1 MSPGRR
7 AGIGSGASSR
17 FGPLTSL
24 ARHMD
29 IKKTIFSAVAKT
41 ADRLNPVTAGPAA
54 PLAVEAVMDSFGPS
68 LMPRASAHQGIAAG
82 LAILA
87 ARVVGVSVDSAARKV
102 APESSPLVWR
112 VAMRA
117 AIAAGGSAL
126 ASIDERNDESTAL
139 ASLRSAGRLASLGA
153 LGGIIYEAGRDIE
166 KRFGSPVVPIV
177 TGLGGFAYAASRWSR
192 NLETRNGV
200 IERWTAD
207 DKLAELLPSVG
218 IGAAIAVGGRFM
230 GQGFLTSRRNLAK
243 YLGDTVGA
251 QVIGRAINTAVWGAG
266 AAAGYRA
273 VVARL
278 SHANSRVEPAFA
290 EPPKT
295 RYVSGGPRSLS
306 PYEELGLQGRRY
318 VSEVVPPDVI
328 ERTLGEKAE
337 KHPIRVYVG
346 VESEPLYATSR
357 SELAL
362 DEMERLGAFER
373 EYLLLVSPT
382 GTGWVDHTMIES
394 AEILARGDIATACI
408 QYGKA
413 PSFLELQGISLG
425 RVQFRQLLWGVHQR
439 LRAIPEEARPK
450 VLVFGESLGAW
461 TSSDVVMDLGMAGF
475 DHYGI
480 HRALWFGLPG
490 LARWSK
496 TGMREGRNPLT
507 PEGTVAAFDRFSQY
521 ESLGKRARGKL
532 RAVVVDHDND
542 PIAQMSLRLAV
553 KRPEWLDG
561 KRGRGVAES
570 MTWSPVMT
578 FLQVVID
585 AMNAMVVVPGEFK
598 SFGHDYR
605 ADTAEFVLHAFGLPE
620 VSEEQ
625 LETLNETL
633 IARELDRG
641 RRINEDVSG
650 TQSAQIQ

>member
-1 MSPGRR
+1 MGL
-7 AGIGSGASSR
+7 IV
-17 FGPLTSL
+17 SL
-24 ARHMD
+24 ADHMD
-29 IKKTIFSAVAKT
+29 FTKTFFSAVSSA

-68 LMPRASAHQGIAAG
+68 LMPRASLHQGIAAG
-82 LAILA
+82 LAVLA
-87 ARVVGVSVDSAARKV
+87 ARVVGVSVDAMARKV
-102 APESSPLVWR
+102 APDSSPLVWKI
-112 VAMRA
+112 ATRA
-117 AIAAGGSAL
+117 AIAAGGSAV
-126 ASIDERNDESTAL
+126 ASIDERPEESTSL
-139 ASLRSAGRLASLGA
+139 ASLRSAGRLATLGA
-153 LGGIIYEAGRDIE
+153 VGGAIYEVGRDIE
-166 KRFGSPVVPIV
+166 KRFGSPVVPVV

-192 NLETRNGV
+192 NLSTRNGV
-200 IERWTAD
+200 VERWTAD
-207 DKLAELLPSVG
+207 DKPAELMPSMG
-218 IGAAIAVGGRFM
+218 IGAAIAVGGRFL
-230 GQGFLTSRRNLAK
+230 GQGFLTSRRNLAA
-243 YLGDTVGA
+243 YMGETVGA
-251 QVIGRAINTAVWGAG
+251 RAVGRAINTAVWGAG
-266 AAAGYRA
+266 AAAAYRA

-278 SHANSRVEPAFA
+278 SRANSKVETAFSR
-290 EPPKT
+290 PPTT
-295 RYVSGGPRSLS
+295 RYVSGGPRSIS
-306 PYEELGLQGRRY
+306 PFEKLGLQGRRY
-318 VSEVVPPDVI
+318 VSEVVTPEVI
-328 ERTLGEKAE
+328 ESTLGEKAE
-337 KHPIRVYVG
+337 KHPIRVYIG
-346 VESEPLYATSR
+346 VESEPLYATGR

-413 PSFLELQGISLG
+413 PSFLELQGVSLG

-461 TSSDVVMDLGMAGF
+461 TSSDVVMDLGLAGF

-496 TGMREGRNPLT
+496 TGMHEGRNPLV
-507 PEGTVAAFDRFSQY
+507 PEGTVAAFDHFSQY
-521 ESLGKRARGKL
+521 ESLGKRARDKL
-532 RAVVVDHDND
+532 RALVVDHDND

-553 KRPEWLDG
+553 KRPEWLNG
-561 KRGRGVAES
+561 ERGRGVAES
-570 MTWSPVMT
+570 MTWAPVMT
-578 FLQVVID
+578 FIQVVID

-605 ADTAEFVLHAFGLPE
+605 ADTAEFVLHGFGFPE
-620 VSEEQ
+620 VSDDQ
-625 LETLNETL
+625 LEALQETL

-641 RRINEDVSG
+641 HRIKEGAPGD
-650 TQSAQIQ
+650 QSAQIQ